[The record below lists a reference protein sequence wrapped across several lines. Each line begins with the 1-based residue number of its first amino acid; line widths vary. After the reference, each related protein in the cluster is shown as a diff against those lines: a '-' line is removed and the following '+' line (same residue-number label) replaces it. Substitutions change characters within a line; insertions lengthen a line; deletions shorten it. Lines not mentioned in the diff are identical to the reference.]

1 MMGGCKG
8 AMSEARYVISG
19 FFPANNHFFSRSLN
33 EKSGMDIGEM
43 AGFEIC
49 EAV

>member
-1 MMGGCKG
+1 
-8 AMSEARYVISG
+8 MS
-19 FFPANNHFFSRSLN
+19 FPDFSPRITTFFSRSLN